1 MKVFFT
7 SVEVRPE
14 LGSIDLVGKSGTE
27 CVLANKKG
35 LGLLS
40 VCQDGGADPLWVKFH
55 VCSAGPVGTHWGG
68 KTWNIGSKTYIDMCK
83 LRYK

>member
-1 MKVFFT
+1 MELALKSWCHCWGVKVFFT

-35 LGLLS
+35 
-40 VCQDGGADPLWVKFH
+40 
-55 VCSAGPVGTHWGG
+55 
-68 KTWNIGSKTYIDMCK
+68 
-83 LRYK
+83 

>member
-7 SVEVRPE
+7 SAEVRPE

-40 VCQDGGADPLWVKFH
+40 VHQDGGADPLWVVFH
-55 VCSAGPVGTHWGG
+55 GWSAGPVGARWGG
-68 KTWNIGSKTYIDMCK
+68 KTWNIGNKTYIDMFK